1 MTNND
6 NKLKKKLSA
15 ANAGRSTDAE
25 FKKTNAAIGLVV
37 AEGRLSF
44 LDRKIFNV
52 AVYHAQRMG
61 KLGVDAPVQDATS
74 AQYYWVL
81 YSDLVK
87 DASFGSKDTEYFMA
101 CIDNLQSIA
110 VKARTE
116 TDWIS
121 ERLLGPTRLHK
132 EKGTAGRGGR
142 VWLGFKFDPGVEQQ
156 VLNPMPY
163 TRLSLYYQ
171 TMLRTGP
178 GLALYEM
185 ARKYATSPSHLTI
198 AERWEWWHD
207 YLTGQ
212 AIGTEPLNIEYKY
225 FKRNVLK
232 PAIEEV
238 NTVTNVIVELKEIKN
253 GRRVESLQFTATMKD
268 QAQLELSPE
277 PVIDSELIKALRDVG
292 FNEIEAQNMCA
303 RESPDLLRKTI
314 TLLRARMANRD
325 QVQVDSP
332 VAYFRKLLRDRSAEN
347 LQPASLAVSAPTLS
361 QAPGQRVLES
371 RSEVVDP
378 EANRAMAKFEALPPP
393 DQKRLLERFTESL
406 KEPLNSTFAKQ
417 GLGSAVIRRSLAGW
431 LMKMGN
437 R

>member
-1 MTNND
+1 MAD
-6 NKLKKKLSA
+6 IDKKPKAKLPA
-15 ANAGRSTDAE
+15 TTARGFTDAE

-52 AVYHAQRMG
+52 AVYHAQRLG
-61 KLGVDAPVQDATS
+61 KLGVDAPLQDATS
-74 AQYYWVL
+74 SQYYWVL

-212 AIGTEPLNIEYKY
+212 AIGAEPLNIEYKY

-232 PAIEEV
+232 PAIDEV

-253 GRRVESLQFTATMKD
+253 GRRVESLQFTASMKD

-277 PVIDSELIKALRDVG
+277 PVIDSELIKALRDLG

-314 TLLRARMANRD
+314 TLIRTRMANRD

-332 VAYFRKLLRDRSAEN
+332 VAYFRKLLKERSAANMPQSPLPSTAPE
-347 LQPASLAVSAPTLS
+347 PALMGTPS
-361 QAPGQRVLES
+361 QGVLES
-371 RSEVVDP
+371 KDDAVDP
-378 EANRAMAKFEALPPP
+378 ATGRAMAKFEALPLA
-393 DQKRLLERFTESL
+393 DRARLLERFAETL
-406 KEPLNSTFAKQ
+406 KGPLKKAYETQ
-417 GLGSAVIRRSLAGW
+417 GLGSPMIRGSLAGW
-431 LMKMGN
+431 LA
-437 R
+437 RSV

>member
-1 MTNND
+1 MCH
-6 NKLKKKLSA
+6 
-15 ANAGRSTDAE
+15 
-25 FKKTNAAIGLVV
+25 
-37 AEGRLSF
+37 
-44 LDRKIFNV
+44 
-52 AVYHAQRMG
+52 Y
-61 KLGVDAPVQDATS
+61 P
-74 AQYYWVL
+74 
-81 YSDLVK
+81 
-87 DASFGSKDTEYFMA
+87 
-101 CIDNLQSIA
+101 
-110 VKARTE
+110 
-116 TDWIS
+116 
-121 ERLLGPTRLHK
+121 
-132 EKGTAGRGGR
+132 
-142 VWLGFKFDPGVEQQ
+142 QQ

-232 PAIEEV
+232 PAIDEV

-277 PVIDSELIKALRDVG
+277 PVIDSDLIRALREIG

-314 TLLRARMANRD
+314 TLIRARMANRD

-332 VAYFRKLLRDRSAEN
+332 VAYFRKLLKERSAAN
-347 LQPASLAVSAPTLS
+347 LP
-361 QAPGQRVLES
+361 QAPLPSAALEPARGVLES
-371 RSEVVDP
+371 KEDSVDP
-378 EANRAMAKFEALPPP
+378 AAGRAMAKFETLPPA
-393 DQKRLLERFTESL
+393 DRARTLERFAETL
-406 KEPLNSTFAKQ
+406 KGHIKKTYDTQ
-417 GLGSAVIRRSLAGW
+417 GMGSPMIRGSLAGW
-431 LMKMGN
+431 LARNG
-437 R
+437 

>member
-1 MTNND
+1 MASTD
-6 NKLKKKLSA
+6 KQPKPKPPA
-15 ANAGRSTDAE
+15 ANVGGLTDTE

-52 AVYHAQRMG
+52 AVYHAQRLG

-74 AQYYWVL
+74 SQYYWVL

-87 DASFGSKDTEYFMA
+87 DSSFGSKDTEYFMA

-110 VKARTE
+110 VKARTD

-185 ARKYATSPSHLTI
+185 ARKYATSPSHVTI

-212 AIGTEPLNIEYKY
+212 AIGAEPLNIEYKY

-232 PAIEEV
+232 PAIDEV

-253 GRRVESLQFTATMKD
+253 GRRVESLQFIANMKD

-277 PVIDSELIKALRDVG
+277 PVIDSELIKALRDIG

-314 TLLRARMANRD
+314 ALIRTRMANRD

-332 VAYFRKLLRDRSAEN
+332 VAYFRKLLKERSAAN
-347 LQPASLAVSAPTLS
+347 MPQTPLSSAALGPTLIEIPS
-361 QAPGQRVLES
+361 QSALES
-371 RSEVVDP
+371 KVDSVDP
-378 EANRAMAKFEALPPP
+378 AAGRVMARFEALPPT
-393 DQKRLLERFTESL
+393 DRARTLERFAATL
-406 KEPLNSTFAKQ
+406 KGPLKKAYDTQ
-417 GLGSAVIRRSLAGW
+417 GLGSPMIRGSLAGW
-431 LMKMGN
+431 LARN
-437 R
+437 A

>member
-1 MTNND
+1 MND
-6 NKLKKKLSA
+6 SDNQSKPKLPVTPATGSA
-15 ANAGRSTDAE
+15 TDAE

-52 AVYHAQRMG
+52 AVYHAQRLG
-61 KLGVDAPVQDATS
+61 KLGVGAPVQDSTS
-74 AQYYWVL
+74 SQYYWVL

-163 TRLSLYYQ
+163 TKLSLYYQ

-198 AERWEWWHD
+198 SERWEWWHD

-253 GRRVESLQFTATMKD
+253 GRRVETLQFTSYMKD

-277 PVIDSELIKALRDVG
+277 PLIDSELIQGLRDIG
-292 FNEIEAQNMCA
+292 FNEHEAQNMCA

-314 TLLRARMANRD
+314 TLLRTRMANRD

-347 LQPASLAVSAPTLS
+347 VQSVALASSVPVLS
-361 QAPGQRVLES
+361 QGGVQGPLES
-371 RSEVVDP
+371 KFEPPDP
-378 EANRAMAKFEALPPP
+378 EANRAMAKFEALPTR
-393 DQKRLLERFTESL
+393 DRARTLERFAESL
-406 KEPLNSTFAKQ
+406 KEPLRSTYAKQ
-417 GLGSAVIRRSLAGW
+417 GLGSAVIRRSLSAW
-431 LMKMGN
+431 LVKTGY
-437 R
+437 